1 MSFLTS
7 LIEPITNIIAKAVPD
22 ADKRKALETQIRVL
36 LIAQE
41 TEFVKAAR
49 DVVVA
54 EAKGDSWL
62 QRNWRPIS
70 MLVFVAVIANNYI
83 IAPYVQA
90 FGGVAVVLEIPD
102 GMWGLLTMGLGG
114 YVVGR
119 TIEKTGSHI
128 RLGGAGSTE

>member
-1 MSFLTS
+1 MSIFRALIAPVS
-7 LIEPITNIIAKAVPD
+7 QIIRELVPDGDKRFELERQIERLLIEQESEFIKAG
-22 ADKRKALETQIRVL
+22 
-36 LIAQE
+36 
-41 TEFVKAAR
+41 R

-54 EAKGDSWL
+54 EARGESWL

-70 MLVFVAVIANNYI
+70 MLVFVAVIANNYL

-90 FGGVAVVLEIPD
+90 FGAVAVVLEIPP

-128 RLGGAGSTE
+128 RVGGAANK